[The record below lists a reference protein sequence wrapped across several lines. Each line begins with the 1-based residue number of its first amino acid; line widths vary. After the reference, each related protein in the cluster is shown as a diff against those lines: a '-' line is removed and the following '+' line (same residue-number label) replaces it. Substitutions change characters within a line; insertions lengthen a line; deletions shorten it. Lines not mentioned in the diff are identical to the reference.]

1 MQNLNKIVIKI
12 LKNER
17 NILRFKFEIFYVD
30 LYFIMIKK
38 KDIKILIILAGNF
51 IIGSMKNRIQLFQL
65 QNRILNN

>member
-17 NILRFKFEIFYVD
+17 NILKFKFEIFYVD

-38 KDIKILIILAGNF
+38 KNIKILIILAGNF

-65 QNRILNN
+65 QNKILNN

>member
-17 NILRFKFEIFYVD
+17 NILKFKLEIFYVD

>member
-17 NILRFKFEIFYVD
+17 NILKFKFEIFYVD